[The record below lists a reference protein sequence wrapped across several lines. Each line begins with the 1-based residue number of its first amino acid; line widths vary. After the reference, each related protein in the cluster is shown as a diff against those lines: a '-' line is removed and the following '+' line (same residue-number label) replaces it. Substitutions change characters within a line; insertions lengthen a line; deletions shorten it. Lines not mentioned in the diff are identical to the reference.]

1 MLKLEHVSKS
11 FDNLRALVDESWQ
24 LDEGQILGLIGQNG
38 AGKSTT
44 FKLILNF
51 IETDSGQI
59 TWNQK
64 PIDR

>member
-44 FKLILNF
+44 FK
-51 IETDSGQI
+51 
-59 TWNQK
+59 
-64 PIDR
+64 